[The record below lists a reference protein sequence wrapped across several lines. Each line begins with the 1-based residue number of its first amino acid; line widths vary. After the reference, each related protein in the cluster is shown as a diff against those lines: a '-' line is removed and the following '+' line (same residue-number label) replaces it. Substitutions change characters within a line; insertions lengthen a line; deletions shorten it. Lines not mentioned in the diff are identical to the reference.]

1 MVYQQVIHKG
11 RMVAEANLSALLG
24 SSIVQKKATV
34 LYKPLLTL
42 IINKKI
48 VTEVEFWYFVSVLM

>member
-1 MVYQQVIHKG
+1 
-11 RMVAEANLSALLG
+11 MVAEANLSALLG

-42 IINKKI
+42 IINKKN
-48 VTEVEFWYFVSVLM
+48 SN